1 MNDPHGYSVEVAKK
15 YGGCEQCPQSPQEAR
30 ERAVSR
36 PSVSAR
42 NEVAEQEAADQ
53 AEERRVAREDE
64 AWKAVYSPAKPV
76 YPPRPP
82 IPPYLFAD
90 ERSQRRV
97 EEEARQ
103 ERPLDDYA
111 AWTDQNKQLFR

>member
-1 MNDPHGYSVEVAKK
+1 MNPE
-15 YGGCEQCPQSPQEAR
+15 EAR
-30 ERAVSR
+30 ER
-36 PSVSAR
+36 
-42 NEVAEQEAADQ
+42 AEQEAADQ
-53 AEERRVAREDE
+53 VEKRRVVREEEIWAEAVAEERDFGGIASRFAPGRNL
-64 AWKAVYSPAKPV
+64 
-76 YPPRPP
+76 

-111 AWTDQNKQLFR
+111 AWTEFVRRNR

>member
-1 MNDPHGYSVEVAKK
+1 MNS
-15 YGGCEQCPQSPQEAR
+15 QEAR

-36 PSVSAR
+36 PSVSGR
-42 NEVAEQEAADQ
+42 NEAAEQEAADQ
-53 AEERRVAREDE
+53 AEERRVAREDR
-64 AWKAVYSPAKPV
+64 AWRAANPD
-76 YPPRPP
+76 PPSLTLRECYGMR

-97 EEEARQ
+97 EDEARQ

-111 AWTDQNKQLFR
+111 TWTDQNERLFR